1 MEKRLLRFFL
11 ISTAVIVSIGIANN
25 RLPQWTSW
33 GIAAGAGIRLLVQ
46 LFIKKKKSDV

>member
-1 MEKRLLRFFL
+1 MIFFVM
-11 ISTAVIVSIGIANN
+11 STAVIISVGVANH